1 LRLCPVRAA
10 PPAEFCGNFQ
20 GGHGRPG
27 CCIVKRAAVRVLCG
41 FRKDPETVWQQELL
55 DELVAYVEFTPE
67 HAGILKELGPFLR
80 PGFGP
85 VVDRFYDAIQRS
97 PRAMAVFTGGA
108 AQIERQK
115 CFLREWLEGL
125 VSGTYDLGYLNVR
138 ARIGRAHVRIKLE
151 QRYMF
156 GAMNLV
162 REGLHAQLAATTF
175 PAERRLLAQ
184 QAIDKICD
192 LELAIMLETYAED
205 STARMRDRE
214 RLATLGQL
222 AGFVGHELRNPLAVM
237 ETSLH
242 LLKKRLPVGDEHAAR
257 HAQRLAEQVAL
268 SGAIISDLLELAR
281 DKPIVRSPVDV
292 ELFARRVI
300 DNFSHEE
307 GAHITLEVAEGLPH
321 AQIDEA
327 QLRHLIV
334 NLLANAC
341 QALADQDGERRVV
354 LRMARDEDALTLS
367 VQDNGPGIADEIRH
381 RLFEPLASTKAKGL
395 GLGLALCRRIAE
407 KHGGEIRASKSTMGG
422 ARFEARLRH
431 AFEERTV

>member
-1 LRLCPVRAA
+1 
-10 PPAEFCGNFQ
+10 
-20 GGHGRPG
+20 
-27 CCIVKRAAVRVLCG
+27 
-41 FRKDPETVWQQELL
+41 
-55 DELVAYVEFTPE
+55 
-67 HAGILKELGPFLR
+67 
-80 PGFGP
+80 
-85 VVDRFYDAIQRS
+85 
-97 PRAMAVFTGGA
+97 
-108 AQIERQK
+108 
-115 CFLREWLEGL
+115 
-125 VSGTYDLGYLNVR
+125 
-138 ARIGRAHVRIKLE
+138 
-151 QRYMF
+151 
-156 GAMNLV
+156 
-162 REGLHAQLAATTF
+162 
-175 PAERRLLAQ
+175 
-184 QAIDKICD
+184 
-192 LELAIMLETYAED
+192 
-205 STARMRDRE
+205 MRDRE